1 MEMFSAWFD
10 GGMSWTLVMQIVLD
24 AGLIILLFLILGRR
38 SKPVEGS
45 QDLVDALEKIVE
57 ETHVLAKEFES
68 NLQERKALIQNI
80 LSRLDERLSE
90 AERVCSRLEEVHRA
104 ALEAKRESTPVPASR
119 NNDQEKVLQL
129 AGKGLDAE
137 AIANRLQKPIGEVEL
152 ILNLKK
158 LYKGE

>member
-1 MEMFSAWFD
+1 MEMFSTWF
-10 GGMSWTLVMQIVLD
+10 GGEMSWTLVMQIVLD

-38 SKPVEGS
+38 SKPVDGS

-57 ETHVLAKEFES
+57 ETRVLAREFES

-90 AERVCSRLEEVHRA
+90 AERVCSRLEEVQRA
-104 ALEAKRESTPVPASR
+104 ALEAKREITLVPASR
-119 NNDQEKVLQL
+119 SNDQEKVLQL

-137 AIANRLQKPIGEVEL
+137 SIANRLQKPIGEVEL

>member
-1 MEMFSAWFD
+1 MEMFSTWF
-10 GGMSWTLVMQIVLD
+10 GGEMSWTLAMQIVLD

-57 ETHVLAKEFES
+57 ETRVLATEFES

-80 LSRLDERLSE
+80 LSRLDERLRE
-90 AERVCSRLEEVHRA
+90 AERVCSRLEEVQRA
-104 ALEAKRESTPVPASR
+104 ALEAKREITLVPVSR

-129 AGKGLDAE
+129 AGKGFDAE

>member
-1 MEMFSAWFD
+1 MEMFSTWFD

-24 AGLIILLFLILGRR
+24 AGLIILLFVILGRR

-57 ETHVLAKEFES
+57 ETRVLAREFES
-68 NLQERKALIQNI
+68 NLQERKALIQNM
-80 LSRLDERLSE
+80 LSRLDGRLSE
-90 AERVCSRLEEVHRA
+90 AERVCSRLQEVQRT
-104 ALEAKRESTPVPASR
+104 ALDVKREITLVPPSR

-137 AIANRLQKPIGEVEL
+137 SIATRLQKPIGEVEL

-158 LYKGE
+158 LCKGE

>member
-1 MEMFSAWFD
+1 MEMFSTWFD

-57 ETHVLAKEFES
+57 ETRVLAREFES

-90 AERVCSRLEEVHRA
+90 AERVCSRLEDVQRA
-104 ALEAKRESTPVPASR
+104 ALEAKRESTLVPPSR
-119 NNDQEKVLQL
+119 SNDQEKVLQL

-137 AIANRLQKPIGEVEL
+137 SIATRLQKPIGEVEL

>member
-1 MEMFSAWFD
+1 MEMLSTWFD

-24 AGLIILLFLILGRR
+24 IGLIILLFLILGRR

-45 QDLVDALEKIVE
+45 HDLVDALEKIVD
-57 ETHVLAKEFES
+57 ETSVLAREFES
-68 NLQERKALIQNI
+68 NLQERRALIQSM
-80 LSRLDERLSE
+80 LCRLDERLSE
-90 AERVCSRLEEVHRA
+90 AEKVCSRLEEAQRM
-104 ALEAKRESTPVPASR
+104 ALEAKRECTLVPPSR
-119 NNDQEKVLQL
+119 NNDHEKVLQL

-137 AIANRLQKPIGEVEL
+137 SIANRLQKPIGEVEL